1 MEVKH
6 KHKDV
11 VVKRIDGELV
21 VTSRHVAVDFEKRH
35 DHILRN
41 IEILMEN
48 DTTQNWG
55 QYFIKD
61 SYKDNSGK
69 SSLLEKDDIDIIN
82 SYSYSYSYSR
92 ALYCVT
98 CNVRLVIII
107 FEGSWN
113 ATPFIENGT
122 ISI

>member
-1 MEVKH
+1 MKTEFSVL
-6 KHKDV
+6 
-11 VVKRIDGELV
+11 I
-21 VTSRHVAVDFEKRH
+21 
-35 DHILRN
+35 HILRN

-107 FEGSWN
+107 FEVS
-113 ATPFIENGT
+113 
-122 ISI
+122 